1 MESAH
6 QHVEQVHEQKDAAA
20 SGGDAEQ
27 ARRPSYGA
35 TGLPVH
41 GRASARG
48 GRRLPR
54 RTGGE
59 GHPRLTGVPEG
70 DEETDEGWERENR
83 RGARGGSSTLA
94 TVPPRMFFSLLA
106 LPVLAPL
113 VVLGPQLGK
122 DALVVPATIPVHR
135 WSTNSAG
142 PNLVKGAHLAQ
153 ISQHGLKKLSAQQV
167 QLDAKDLGKAVSEA
181 VAKGGGDDLLR
192 TFGSV
197 VRGDDAMV
205 MGPSGPEDARMQ
217 QTQQGPE
224 IIRAGRTSIWN
235 YGPFVF
241 TLGVMVSILAKML
254 IAQPLAK
261 VGTDMLLM
269 WAGTQEQAQ
278 DSEQYYG
285 YVYLERDEEFGGPT
299 PRSNGSQ
306 RARNSTPAVNSS
318 RTLASEAVTP
328 RRGSFGDASMSRGS
342 VDSKRS
348 SSGKKKWPVTL
359 DLPDHRGTFGASN
372 PQQAQPAMH
381 GAAETPLP
389 VLSPEVLSPESALTS
404 PGETLIGDLDGS
416 AGPGAQ
422 V

>member
-1 MESAH
+1 MENAH

-20 SGGDAEQ
+20 SGGDAGEQ
-27 ARRPSYGA
+27 SRRPSYGA

-41 GRASARG
+41 GRASAQ
-48 GRRLPR
+48 GRRVPR
-54 RTGGE
+54 RTGGS
-59 GHPRLTGVPEG
+59 GHPRLSDVPEG
-70 DEETDEGWERENR
+70 DEGTDEGWERDHR
-83 RGARGGSSTLA
+83 SGARGGRSILS
-94 TVPPRMFFSLLA
+94 TVPPRMFFSVLA

-113 VVLGPQLGK
+113 VVLGPRLGK
-122 DALVVPATIPVHR
+122 DALVVPAAIPAHR
-135 WSTNSAG
+135 WSTTSAG

-181 VAKGGGDDLLR
+181 VAKGGGEDLLR
-192 TFGSV
+192 TFGTV
-197 VRGDDAMV
+197 VKDDDDAMV
-205 MGPSGPEDARMQ
+205 IGPAGPEAARMQ

-241 TLGVMVSILAKML
+241 TLGVMVSILVKML

-261 VGTDMLLM
+261 VGTDMLLL

-299 PRSNGSQ
+299 PRSNSSQ

-328 RRGSFGDASMSRGS
+328 RRQSLGDANMSRGS

-359 DLPDHRGTFGASN
+359 DLPDHGATFGASH
-372 PQQAQPAMH
+372 PQQAPAATN

-389 VLSPEVLSPESALTS
+389 VLSPESALTS
-404 PGETLIGDLDGS
+404 PGETLISDLDVSTGL
-416 AGPGAQ
+416 GAQ